1 MDKQK
6 KLVASLNTL
15 ERIENAAVQRLQ
27 PELAKM
33 NQRIKNIELKISV
46 LNSKVEREKAFLKEN
61 NLLDYI
67 EFFARITQ
75 EIQML
80 TIEKEKF
87 LKEFDVL
94 YERMMEHVLKEKAYT
109 SVKNKSI
116 DFLKKEFEKKEEE
129 NIADIVG
136 MRYFFNE

>member
-1 MDKQK
+1 MHKQK

-15 ERIENAAVQRLQ
+15 ERIENAAVQMLQ
-27 PELAKM
+27 PELAKI
-33 NQRIKNIELKISV
+33 NQRIENIELKISV
-46 LNSKVEREKAFLKEN
+46 LNSNIEREKAFLKEN
-61 NLLDYI
+61 NTLDYI

-129 NIADIVG
+129 NIADIVS